1 MTKYFLILFL
11 SSITISLM
19 AQEVTW
25 GPELRQSSKNRIERI
40 AGEDANGIY
49 VFKQQS
55 QFFGNMI
62 PVIEHY
68 DKKMIL
74 KYSTPLKQLAKRNIR
89 VDNFWHFK
97 NRLFIYFTQYS
108 KKQRKQTLFY
118 QEIDK
123 KTGKLLARP
132 EKLTQVPSFNS
143 QIVGQLEY
151 GASTDSSTAVV
162 YYSPI
167 IEVGLFQKTPRATFQ
182 IQVVDE
188 NFKPIWNK
196 NVKAPYDS
204 DLFDVERVEVDKAG
218 NAYVLARIYNK
229 SRREK
234 RRGQA
239 NYFYKVISYTNNGE
253 TLKEYDLVLDG
264 LYITDIT
271 IKVSNKGKLIC
282 AGFYS
287 ERSAETVKGSFFF
300 TINTK
305 TSKIETKGFKP
316 FGEQFLSKLMSKRRA
331 RKGRELYRYYLD
343 DIILRSDGGAVL
355 IGEQYYAVSSTY
367 YTGTGMNRTANT
379 NYTYHYE
386 DIIVININPD
396 ASIAWASSIPK
407 DQTASTKAFSSYAQ
421 ATAKGKIFFVYNERI
436 SRRSP
441 VMIASVDTRG
451 KVTIK
456 QLFSN
461 RDEGIITRP
470 KLCRQTSKDE
480 MILYGERGKRYKF
493 GKLVFE

>member
-1 MTKYFLILFL
+1 MTKHFLVLFL
-11 SSITISLM
+11 SSITVSLM

-25 GPELRQSSKNRIERI
+25 GPELRQSSKDQIERI

-55 QFFGNMI
+55 QFFGSMI

-68 DKKMIL
+68 DKKMTL
-74 KYSTPLKQLAKRNIR
+74 KYSTPLKQLAKRNIQ

-97 NRLFIYFTQYS
+97 NRLFIYFTQYNR
-108 KKQRKQTLFY
+108 KERKQTLYY

-123 KTGKLLARP
+123 KTGKLLGKP
-132 EKLTQVPSFNS
+132 EKLSEVPSFNS
-143 QIVGQLEY
+143 RIIGQLEY
-151 GASTDSSTAVV
+151 GASADSSAAVI

-167 IEVGLFQKTPRATFQ
+167 VETGLFQKAPRATFQ

-188 NFKPIWNK
+188 NFKTVWNK

-204 DLFDVERVEVDKAG
+204 DLFDVERVEVDKTG
-218 NAYVLARIYNK
+218 NAYVLAQIYNK
-229 SRREK
+229 RRQE
-234 RRGQA
+234 RRNGQA
-239 NYFYKVISYTNNGE
+239 NYFYKVIAYTDNGE
-253 TLKEYDLVLDG
+253 TLKEYDLALDG

-271 IKVSNKGKLIC
+271 IKVNNKGKLIC

-287 ERSAETVKGSFFF
+287 ERSTETVKGSFFF
-300 TINTK
+300 TINIK
-305 TSKIETKGFKP
+305 TSEIETKGFKP
-316 FGEQFLSKLMSKRRA
+316 FDEAFLSQLMSKRRA

-367 YTGTGMNRTANT
+367 YTGTGMNRIANT
-379 NYTYHYE
+379 TYTYHYE

-421 ATAKGKIFFVYNERI
+421 ATAKGKIFFLFNERI
-436 SRRSP
+436 SRNSP
-441 VMIASVDTRG
+441 VILASVDTRG
-451 KVTIK
+451 KVDIK

-461 RDEGIITRP
+461 KEEGIITRP
-470 KLCRQTSKDE
+470 QLCRQTSKDE
-480 MILYGERGKRYKF
+480 MIMYGERGKRFKF